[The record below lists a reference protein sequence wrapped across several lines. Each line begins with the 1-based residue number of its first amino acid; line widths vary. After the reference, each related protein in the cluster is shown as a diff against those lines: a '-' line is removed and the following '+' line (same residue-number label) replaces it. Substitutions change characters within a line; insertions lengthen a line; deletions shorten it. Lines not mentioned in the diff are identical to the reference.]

1 MKTERFGDLNVC
13 VCGGTDGSGGGDGP
27 LVVLQHGFGAPGTD
41 LVALARVIPAPRAV
55 RFAFP
60 AAPLALSAMGFM
72 DDARAWWEIDM
83 MRLQMQLMSGSIDGL
98 LQEVPEGLAEARE
111 KLSVTIEALEKS
123 LGVSQDKVFIG
134 GFSQGA
140 MLSCDVVLRSS
151 RPFAGLVL
159 LSGSMIAQSE
169 WVPLMP
175 ARARVPVFQSHGT
188 HDPILPYRA
197 GERLR
202 DALTSAGLSVQFNAF
217 RGQHEIPMPVLDRL
231 GKWLTERA

>member
-27 LVVLQHGFGAPGTD
+27 LVVLSHGFGAPGTD
-41 LVALARVIPAPRAV
+41 LVGLARVIPVERSV

-60 AAPLALSAMGFM
+60 AAPIALSAMGFM

-83 MRLQMQLMSGSIDGL
+83 MRLQMQLMTGNVERL
-98 LQEVPEGLAEARE
+98 LEEVPDGLAEARA
-111 KLSVTIEALEKS
+111 KLVATVEALEKS
-123 LGVSQDKVFIG
+123 LGVPQDKVFIG

-140 MLSCDVVLRSS
+140 MLSCDVMLRTS

-159 LSGSMIAQSE
+159 LSGSMIAQRE
-169 WVPLMP
+169 WLPLMP
-175 ARARVPVFQSHGT
+175 ARAKIPVFQSHGT

-197 GERLR
+197 AERLR
-202 DALTSAGLSVQFNAF
+202 DALTEAGLSVQFTAF

-231 GKWLTERA
+231 GKWLSDPR